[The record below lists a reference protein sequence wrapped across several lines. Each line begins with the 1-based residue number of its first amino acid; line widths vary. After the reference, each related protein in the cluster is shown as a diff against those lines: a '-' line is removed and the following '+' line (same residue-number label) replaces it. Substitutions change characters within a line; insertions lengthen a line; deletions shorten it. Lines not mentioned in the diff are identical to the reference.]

1 MLIHQIDLV
10 RLEGTV
16 LHHFFLDQ
24 MDQNLIFPDLSRSFQ
39 IVTRCFSVLLL
50 LHATP
55 VSTSCFRVMSTSPWS
70 TWRTNSSPSEKD
82 TSPLR
87 RPGSECWL
95 SRCLHGWGLLY
106 LCTYEYIIIY
116 IHICTCILFCSF
128 SPK

>member
-16 LHHFFLDQ
+16 LHHFFPDQ
-24 MDQNLIFPDLSRSFQ
+24 MDQNLIFSRSFQ
-39 IVTRCFSVLLL
+39 IVTRFFSVL

-55 VSTSCFRVMSTSPWS
+55 VSTSSFRVMLPSPWS

-106 LCTYEYIIIY
+106 RCTYEYIIIY
-116 IHICTCILFCSF
+116 MTHIYIYMYLYFVFVLC